1 MTQRDVKSRLTTTY
15 RERAM
20 AQESTAAD
28 EPRKEVIGGS
38 VSLAEKDLVRLAAER
53 AGFRTVSEY
62 VRDRMLRDAEQVMA
76 GAA

>member
-1 MTQRDVKSRLTTTY
+1 
-15 RERAM
+15 M

-62 VRDRMLRDAEQVMA
+62 VRDRMLRDAEQVLA